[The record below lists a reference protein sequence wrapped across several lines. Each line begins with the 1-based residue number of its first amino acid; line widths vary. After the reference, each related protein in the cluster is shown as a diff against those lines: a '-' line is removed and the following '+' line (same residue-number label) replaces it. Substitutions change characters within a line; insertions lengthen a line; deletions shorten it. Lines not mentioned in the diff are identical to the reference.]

1 MMPCS
6 RCQVGTFS
14 DRGSSTC
21 PKCASGSFNPENG
34 SAACWAC
41 RVGTYSILGMSMCT
55 LCSEGHY
62 SNFRGQSSC
71 QKCRN
76 NSFSKVGSA
85 AAGCTCNL
93 GYTGLDG
100 TTQDCVVC
108 LAGTYKDVN
117 GSAAC
122 SKCSEGKYQP
132 ANGSRACI
140 NCPAFSGSIAAS
152 FNVSD
157 CTCEPGYTGPAG
169 GNCSAC
175 ASGFFKAAYGSGAC
189 RRCLSNAF
197 SNVSASTCSI
207 CPTLVNITGNT
218 TLLDGCPLQQ
228 PNTTLVDSTA
238 ADRAAAIKLGKDTA
252 QLVSTVVAGAVGEAV
267 AGAMA
272 GGAGAGAATL
282 IEQVQ
287 FLSIIGTVGGA
298 QNADPGRA
306 PFHSFFPRMHC
317 HSSLSLSLFL
327 SLQTNVVSL
336 FA

>member
-1 MMPCS
+1 M
-6 RCQVGTFS
+6 
-14 DRGSSTC
+14 
-21 PKCASGSFNPENG
+21 
-34 SAACWAC
+34 
-41 RVGTYSILGMSMCT
+41 
-55 LCSEGHY
+55 
-62 SNFRGQSSC
+62 
-71 QKCRN
+71 
-76 NSFSKVGSA
+76 
-85 AAGCTCNL
+85 
-93 GYTGLDG
+93 
-100 TTQDCVVC
+100 
-108 LAGTYKDVN
+108 
-117 GSAAC
+117 
-122 SKCSEGKYQP
+122 
-132 ANGSRACI
+132 
-140 NCPAFSGSIAAS
+140 
-152 FNVSD
+152 
-157 CTCEPGYTGPAG
+157 
-169 GNCSAC
+169 
-175 ASGFFKAAYGSGAC
+175 
-189 RRCLSNAF
+189 F